1 MNIPVKAKATII
13 KDRKDSIEVT
23 KAYIIESG
31 VDLKNLFLCGFKMVD
46 EEIFL
51 DFIKTI
57 PQMNENNLLGLCL
70 KKECNLFLIFSGL
83 NHGAQEIAFGKSL
96 YCASVVLDL
105 MFIDYIKIN
114 SSNDFTS
121 CLEEIRSEEI
131 HEWFPHLNFNINI
144 KRTLH

>member
-1 MNIPVKAKATII
+1 MNIPVKATLIR
-13 KDRKDSIEVT
+13 DRKNSIEVS

-31 VDLKNLFLCGFKMVD
+31 VDLKNLFLCGFKMVGN
-46 EEIFL
+46 EIYL
-51 DFIKTI
+51 DFIETL
-57 PQMNENNLLGLCL
+57 PQMNDNNLLSLCL

-83 NHGAQEIAFGKSL
+83 NHGSQEIAFGKSL

-114 SSNDFTS
+114 SSSDFTS

-131 HEWFPHLNFNINI
+131 HEWFPHLNFNI